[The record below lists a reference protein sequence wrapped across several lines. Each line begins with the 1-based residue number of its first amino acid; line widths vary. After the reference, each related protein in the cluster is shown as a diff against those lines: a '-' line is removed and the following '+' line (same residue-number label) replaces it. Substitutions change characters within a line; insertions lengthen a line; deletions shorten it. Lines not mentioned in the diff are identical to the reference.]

1 MGVAYLL
8 PRIVGTARAMEM
20 LCLGEPVLAERAEQI
35 GLVNRVVKAEELQ
48 SEALMLAQNLA
59 AGPTFALGM
68 TKVQIYNEWTMA
80 LPAAIE
86 AEAQIQALC
95 MLTDDF
101 DEGYRAF
108 KERRTPQF
116 HGK

>member
-1 MGVAYLL
+1 M
-8 PRIVGTARAMEM
+8 
-20 LCLGEPVLAERAEQI
+20 
-35 GLVNRVVKAEELQ
+35 
-48 SEALMLAQNLA
+48 
-59 AGPTFALGM
+59 GM

-80 LPAAIE
+80 LPVAIE
-86 AEAQIQALC
+86 AEAQALC

-108 KERRTPQF
+108 KERRAPQF

>member
-1 MGVAYLL
+1 MA
-8 PRIVGTARAMEM
+8 T
-20 LCLGEPVLAERAEQI
+20 
-35 GLVNRVVKAEELQ
+35 
-48 SEALMLAQNLA
+48 
-59 AGPTFALGM
+59 GPTYAMGM

-108 KERRTPQF
+108 KERRTPHF
-116 HGK
+116 TENRIPD

>member
-1 MGVAYLL
+1 MATNGS
-8 PRIVGTARAMEM
+8 GRANFSH
-20 LCLGEPVLAERAEQI
+20 I
-35 GLVNRVVKAEELQ
+35 FDKA
-48 SEALMLAQNLA
+48 
-59 AGPTFALGM
+59 
-68 TKVQIYNEWTMA
+68 QIYNEWTMA

-86 AEAQIQALC
+86 AEAQAQALC

>member
-1 MGVAYLL
+1 MELL
-8 PRIVGTARAMEM
+8 YP
-20 LCLGEPVLAERAEQI
+20 GEPIRTERAEQI
-35 GLVNRVVKAEELQ
+35 GLDNRVVKAAELEQ
-48 SEALMLAQNLA
+48 ESLALAQKLA
-59 AGPTFALGM
+59 TGPTFAMGM

-86 AEAQIQALC
+86 AEAQAQALC